1 MKNSNINHDVIHGLG
16 SNVKMKDSGIE
27 WIGKLPE
34 HWKACR
40 FKDFIK
46 LCTDT
51 SNSIN
56 KIGLENIE
64 SGTGRFIETSTKFEG
79 NGVEFKK
86 DSIVYGK
93 LRPYLQKVWMAEFS
107 GNAVG
112 DFFVFNARKNAMPA
126 YIKYVM
132 LSDGFTKVA
141 DRSTSGAKM
150 PRVSSDFILSLNYC
164 IPSLVDQQRMVTYLD
179 TKLSEI
185 DHQVSLLTSKRD
197 AYLRLKKSII
207 NHAVTRGL
215 DPNVKMKDS
224 GIEWIG
230 EVPKHWEVKRM
241 KELSAIGS
249 GTTPKSGEDKY
260 YENGIHPWLNTSD
273 VQDCVINEAKFSIT
287 DKALNDY
294 SILKYYP
301 IGTILIAMYGGGTIG
316 NVALMNISATINQAC
331 CAIVSNEKLLLPKY
345 LFCYLK
351 CHKKKIISLGFG
363 GTQVNLSQ
371 AIIAQLPVVL
381 PPLPEQ
387 RAIATYL
394 DDKCAKID
402 TIVSNLDKQISRYAD
417 LKRSLIDEVITGK
430 RAV

>member
-1 MKNSNINHDVIHGLG
+1 MKKSHIDWCPVIPDHWEEKRIKDIAFLQSGNSITAMDIAEEGKYPVYGGNGLRGYTNNYTNDGDYVLIGRQGALCGNINY
-16 SNVKMKDSGIE
+16 
-27 WIGKLPE
+27 
-34 HWKACR
+34 A
-40 FKDFIK
+40 
-46 LCTDT
+46 
-51 SNSIN
+51 
-56 KIGLENIE
+56 
-64 SGTGRFIETSTKFEG
+64 
-79 NGVEFKK
+79 
-86 DSIVYGK
+86 YGK
-93 LRPYLQKVWMAEFS
+93 FYATEHAVVVYTKNEEITYWLGETLKAANLNRLSMTAAQPGLAVSTLNIQFIPYPPRKERIRIANYLAE
-107 GNAVG
+107 
-112 DFFVFNARKNAMPA
+112 KC
-126 YIKYVM
+126 
-132 LSDGFTKVA
+132 T
-141 DRSTSGAKM
+141 
-150 PRVSSDFILSLNYC
+150 
-164 IPSLVDQQRMVTYLD
+164 
-179 TKLSEI
+179 EI
-185 DHQVSLLTSKRD
+185 DTQVSLLTSKRD

-215 DPNVKMKDS
+215 NPNVKMKDS

-230 EVPKHWEVKRM
+230 EVPEHWEVKRM

-260 YENGIHPWLNTSD
+260 YENSIHPWLNTSD

-294 SILKYYP
+294 SVLKYYP

>member
-1 MKNSNINHDVIHGLG
+1 MKKSHIDWCPVIPDHWEEKRIKDIAFLQSGNSITAMDIAEEGKYPVYGGNGLRGYTNNYTNDGDYVLIGRQGALCGNINY
-16 SNVKMKDSGIE
+16 
-27 WIGKLPE
+27 
-34 HWKACR
+34 A
-40 FKDFIK
+40 
-46 LCTDT
+46 
-51 SNSIN
+51 
-56 KIGLENIE
+56 
-64 SGTGRFIETSTKFEG
+64 
-79 NGVEFKK
+79 
-86 DSIVYGK
+86 YGK
-93 LRPYLQKVWMAEFS
+93 FYATEHAVVVYTKNEEITYWLGETLKAANLNRLSMTAAQPGLAVSTLNIQFIPYPPRKERIRIANYLAE
-107 GNAVG
+107 
-112 DFFVFNARKNAMPA
+112 KC
-126 YIKYVM
+126 
-132 LSDGFTKVA
+132 T
-141 DRSTSGAKM
+141 
-150 PRVSSDFILSLNYC
+150 
-164 IPSLVDQQRMVTYLD
+164 
-179 TKLSEI
+179 EI
-185 DHQVSLLTSKRD
+185 DTQVSLLTSKRD

-207 NHAVTRGL
+207 NHAVTHGL
-215 DPNVKMKDS
+215 NPNVKMKDS

-260 YENGIHPWLNTSD
+260 YENSIHPWLNTSD

-294 SILKYYP
+294 SVLKYYP

>member
-1 MKNSNINHDVIHGLG
+1 MRLKDITIFSPQYVGDNIDGDVSFVPMESLRNGTIDYKTIPFLKAKGKYTYFGNQDLLIAKVTPCFENGNIAIAMNLLNGIGFG
-16 SNVKMKDSGIE
+16 SSEIFVLRPNKEVISQYLFYLSQSRDFQD
-27 WIGKLPE
+27 
-34 HWKACR
+34 KACATMCGVGGLKR
-40 FKDFIK
+40 ISPLFMRTYEFDMP
-46 LCTDT
+46 
-51 SNSIN
+51 SI
-56 KIGLENIE
+56 EN
-64 SGTGRFIETSTKFEG
+64 
-79 NGVEFKK
+79 
-86 DSIVYGK
+86 
-93 LRPYLQKVWMAEFS
+93 
-107 GNAVG
+107 
-112 DFFVFNARKNAMPA
+112 
-126 YIKYVM
+126 
-132 LSDGFTKVA
+132 
-141 DRSTSGAKM
+141 
-150 PRVSSDFILSLNYC
+150 
-164 IPSLVDQQRMVTYLD
+164 QQRMVTYLD

-215 DPNVKMKDS
+215 NPNVKMKDS

-230 EVPKHWEVKRM
+230 EVPEHWKVKRM

-294 SILKYYP
+294 SVLKYYP

-331 CAIVSNEKLLLPKY
+331 CAIVSNEKLLFPKY

-402 TIVSNLDKQISRYAD
+402 TVVSNLDKQISRYAD

>member
-1 MKNSNINHDVIHGLG
+1 MDFVEDGKYPVYGGNGLRGYTNTYTNEGDYVLIGRQGALCGNINYAHGKFYASEHAVVVYPKKEEITLWLG
-16 SNVKMKDSGIE
+16 ETLRTANLNRLSMTAAQPGLAVSTLNLQFIPFPPKDERIR
-27 WIGKLPE
+27 I
-34 HWKACR
+34 
-40 FKDFIK
+40 
-46 LCTDT
+46 
-51 SNSIN
+51 
-56 KIGLENIE
+56 
-64 SGTGRFIETSTKFEG
+64 
-79 NGVEFKK
+79 
-86 DSIVYGK
+86 
-93 LRPYLQKVWMAEFS
+93 
-107 GNAVG
+107 
-112 DFFVFNARKNAMPA
+112 
-126 YIKYVM
+126 
-132 LSDGFTKVA
+132 
-141 DRSTSGAKM
+141 AK
-150 PRVSSDFILSLNYC
+150 
-164 IPSLVDQQRMVTYLD
+164 YLD
-179 TKLSEI
+179 KKLSEI

-215 DPNVKMKDS
+215 NPNVKMKDS

-230 EVPKHWEVKRM
+230 EVPEHWEVKRM

-294 SILKYYP
+294 SVLKYYP

-371 AIIAQLPVVL
+371 AIIAHLPVVL

-402 TIVSNLDKQISRYAD
+402 TIVSNLDKQISCYAD

>member
-1 MKNSNINHDVIHGLG
+1 MRLKDITIFSPQYVGDNIDGDVSFVPMESLRNGTIDYKTIPFLKAKGKYTYFGNQDLLIAKVTPCFENGNIAIARNLLNGIGFG
-16 SNVKMKDSGIE
+16 SSEIFVLRPNKEVISQYLFYLSQSRDFQD
-27 WIGKLPE
+27 
-34 HWKACR
+34 KACATMCGVGGLKR
-40 FKDFIK
+40 ISPLFMRTYEFDMP
-46 LCTDT
+46 
-51 SNSIN
+51 SI
-56 KIGLENIE
+56 EN
-64 SGTGRFIETSTKFEG
+64 
-79 NGVEFKK
+79 
-86 DSIVYGK
+86 
-93 LRPYLQKVWMAEFS
+93 
-107 GNAVG
+107 
-112 DFFVFNARKNAMPA
+112 
-126 YIKYVM
+126 
-132 LSDGFTKVA
+132 
-141 DRSTSGAKM
+141 
-150 PRVSSDFILSLNYC
+150 
-164 IPSLVDQQRMVTYLD
+164 QQRKVTYLD

-197 AYLRLKKSII
+197 AYLRLKKSIV
-207 NHAVTRGL
+207 NHVVTHGL
-215 DPNVKMKDS
+215 NPNVKMKDS

-294 SILKYYP
+294 SVLKYYP

-387 RAIATYL
+387 HALATYL

-402 TIVSNLDKQISRYAD
+402 TILSNLNKQISCYGD

>member
-1 MKNSNINHDVIHGLG
+1 MTVWKEYRLKDICSYIGSGTTPKSSNSKYYDNGIYNWVNTGDLNNGIVSTSKQQITDSALKDYPTLRFYPKGTIIEAMYGATIGKVGMLGMNATVNQACCAMIVDRNKAIPNFVLYYLVYYKPQLLKESFGGTQPNVNQFKVSNIAI
-16 SNVKMKDSGIE
+16 S
-27 WIGKLPE
+27 
-34 HWKACR
+34 
-40 FKDFIK
+40 
-46 LCTDT
+46 
-51 SNSIN
+51 
-56 KIGLENIE
+56 
-64 SGTGRFIETSTKFEG
+64 
-79 NGVEFKK
+79 
-86 DSIVYGK
+86 
-93 LRPYLQKVWMAEFS
+93 
-107 GNAVG
+107 
-112 DFFVFNARKNAMPA
+112 
-126 YIKYVM
+126 
-132 LSDGFTKVA
+132 
-141 DRSTSGAKM
+141 
-150 PRVSSDFILSLNYC
+150 
-164 IPSLVDQQRMVTYLD
+164 IPSREDQQRIISYLD

-230 EVPKHWEVKRM
+230 EVPEHWEVKRM

-294 SILKYYP
+294 SVLKYYP

-345 LFCYLK
+345 LFSYLK

-387 RAIATYL
+387 LTIATYL
-394 DDKCAKID
+394 DDKCSKID
-402 TIVSNLDKQISRYAD
+402 TIVSNLNKQISRYAD

>member
-1 MKNSNINHDVIHGLG
+1 MRLKDITIFSPQYVGDNIDGDVSFVPMESLRNGTIDYKTIPFLKAKGKYTYFGNQDLLIAKVTPCFENGNIAIARNLLNGIGFG
-16 SNVKMKDSGIE
+16 SSEIFVLRPNKEVISQYLFYLSQSRDFQD
-27 WIGKLPE
+27 
-34 HWKACR
+34 KACATMCGVGGLKR
-40 FKDFIK
+40 ISPLFMRTYEFDMP
-46 LCTDT
+46 
-51 SNSIN
+51 SI
-56 KIGLENIE
+56 EN
-64 SGTGRFIETSTKFEG
+64 
-79 NGVEFKK
+79 
-86 DSIVYGK
+86 
-93 LRPYLQKVWMAEFS
+93 
-107 GNAVG
+107 
-112 DFFVFNARKNAMPA
+112 
-126 YIKYVM
+126 
-132 LSDGFTKVA
+132 
-141 DRSTSGAKM
+141 
-150 PRVSSDFILSLNYC
+150 
-164 IPSLVDQQRMVTYLD
+164 QQRKVTYLD

-207 NHAVTRGL
+207 NHVVTHGL
-215 DPNVKMKDS
+215 NPNVKMKDS

-260 YENGIHPWLNTSD
+260 YENSIHPWLNTSD

-294 SILKYYP
+294 SVLKYYP

>member
-1 MKNSNINHDVIHGLG
+1 MRLKDITIFSPQYVGDNIDGDVSFVPMESLRNGTIDYKTIPFLKAKGKYTYFGNQDLLIAKVTPCFENGNIAIARNLLNGIGFG
-16 SNVKMKDSGIE
+16 SSEIFVLRPNKEVISQYLFYLSQSRDFQD
-27 WIGKLPE
+27 
-34 HWKACR
+34 KACATMCGVGGLKR
-40 FKDFIK
+40 ISPLFMRTYEFDMP
-46 LCTDT
+46 
-51 SNSIN
+51 SI
-56 KIGLENIE
+56 EN
-64 SGTGRFIETSTKFEG
+64 
-79 NGVEFKK
+79 
-86 DSIVYGK
+86 
-93 LRPYLQKVWMAEFS
+93 
-107 GNAVG
+107 
-112 DFFVFNARKNAMPA
+112 
-126 YIKYVM
+126 
-132 LSDGFTKVA
+132 
-141 DRSTSGAKM
+141 
-150 PRVSSDFILSLNYC
+150 
-164 IPSLVDQQRMVTYLD
+164 QQRKVTYLD

-207 NHAVTRGL
+207 NHVVTHGL
-215 DPNVKMKDS
+215 NPNVKMKDS

-294 SILKYYP
+294 SVLKYYP

-387 RAIATYL
+387 HALATYL

-402 TIVSNLDKQISRYAD
+402 TILSNLNKQISCYGD

>member
-1 MKNSNINHDVIHGLG
+1 MRLRIKDLATKVGSGVTPKGGASVYQDDGIPLFRSQNVTNDGFLLDDIAYISEEIHKSMIGTRLMPNDVLLNITGASIGRCYYLPKN
-16 SNVKMKDSGIE
+16 
-27 WIGKLPE
+27 
-34 HWKACR
+34 
-40 FKDFIK
+40 FK
-46 LCTDT
+46 
-51 SNSIN
+51 
-56 KIGLENIE
+56 
-64 SGTGRFIETSTKFEG
+64 EG
-79 NGVEFKK
+79 NVNQHVC
-86 DSIVYGK
+86 II
-93 LRPYLQKVWMAEFS
+93 RPKVNVVIPAFLYYS
-107 GNAVG
+107 LISAVG
-112 DFFVFNARKNAMPA
+112 QQMIDVCQTGANREG
-126 YIKYVM
+126 
-132 LSDGFTKVA
+132 LTKE
-141 DRSTSGAKM
+141 DICNFEF
-150 PRVSSDFILSLNYC
+150 D
-164 IPSLVDQQRMVTYLD
+164 IPSLADQQRMVTYLD

-215 DPNVKMKDS
+215 NPNVKMKDS

-230 EVPKHWEVKRM
+230 EVPEHWKVKRM

-294 SILKYYP
+294 SVLKYYP

-331 CAIVSNEKLLLPKY
+331 CAIVSNEKLLFPKY

-402 TIVSNLDKQISRYAD
+402 TIVSNLDKQISRYGD

-430 RAV
+430 RVV

>member
-1 MKNSNINHDVIHGLG
+1 MCGVGGLKRI
-16 SNVKMKDSGIE
+16 SPLFMRTYEFDMPSIE
-27 WIGKLPE
+27 
-34 HWKACR
+34 
-40 FKDFIK
+40 
-46 LCTDT
+46 
-51 SNSIN
+51 N
-56 KIGLENIE
+56 
-64 SGTGRFIETSTKFEG
+64 
-79 NGVEFKK
+79 
-86 DSIVYGK
+86 
-93 LRPYLQKVWMAEFS
+93 
-107 GNAVG
+107 
-112 DFFVFNARKNAMPA
+112 
-126 YIKYVM
+126 
-132 LSDGFTKVA
+132 
-141 DRSTSGAKM
+141 
-150 PRVSSDFILSLNYC
+150 
-164 IPSLVDQQRMVTYLD
+164 QQRKVTYLD

-207 NHAVTRGL
+207 NHVVTHGL
-215 DPNVKMKDS
+215 NPNVKMKDS

-249 GTTPKSGEDKY
+249 GTTPKSGEYKY

-294 SILKYYP
+294 SVLKYYP

-387 RAIATYL
+387 HALATYL

-402 TIVSNLDKQISRYAD
+402 TILSNLNKQISCYGD

>member
-1 MKNSNINHDVIHGLG
+1 MKKSHIDWCPVIPDHWEEKRIKDIAFLQSGNSITAMDIAEEGKYPVYGGNGLRGYTNNYTNDGDYVLIGRQGALCGNINY
-16 SNVKMKDSGIE
+16 
-27 WIGKLPE
+27 
-34 HWKACR
+34 A
-40 FKDFIK
+40 
-46 LCTDT
+46 
-51 SNSIN
+51 
-56 KIGLENIE
+56 
-64 SGTGRFIETSTKFEG
+64 
-79 NGVEFKK
+79 
-86 DSIVYGK
+86 YGK
-93 LRPYLQKVWMAEFS
+93 FYATEHAVVVYTKNEEITYWLGETLKAANLYRLSMTAAQPGLAVSTLNIQFIPYPPRKERIRIANYLAE
-107 GNAVG
+107 
-112 DFFVFNARKNAMPA
+112 KC
-126 YIKYVM
+126 
-132 LSDGFTKVA
+132 T
-141 DRSTSGAKM
+141 
-150 PRVSSDFILSLNYC
+150 
-164 IPSLVDQQRMVTYLD
+164 
-179 TKLSEI
+179 EI
-185 DHQVSLLTSKRD
+185 DHQESLLTSKRD

>member
-1 MKNSNINHDVIHGLG
+1 MKKSHIDWCPMIPDHWEEKRIKDIAFLQSGNSITAMDIAEEGKYPVYGGNGLRGYTNNYTNDGDYVLIGRQGALCGNINY
-16 SNVKMKDSGIE
+16 
-27 WIGKLPE
+27 
-34 HWKACR
+34 A
-40 FKDFIK
+40 
-46 LCTDT
+46 
-51 SNSIN
+51 
-56 KIGLENIE
+56 
-64 SGTGRFIETSTKFEG
+64 
-79 NGVEFKK
+79 
-86 DSIVYGK
+86 YGK
-93 LRPYLQKVWMAEFS
+93 FYATEHAVVVYTKNEEITYWLGETLKAANLNRLSMTAAQPGLAVSTLNIQFIPYPPRKERIRIANYLAE
-107 GNAVG
+107 
-112 DFFVFNARKNAMPA
+112 KC
-126 YIKYVM
+126 
-132 LSDGFTKVA
+132 T
-141 DRSTSGAKM
+141 
-150 PRVSSDFILSLNYC
+150 
-164 IPSLVDQQRMVTYLD
+164 
-179 TKLSEI
+179 EI
-185 DHQVSLLTSKRD
+185 DTQVSLLTSKRD

-207 NHAVTRGL
+207 NHAVTHGL

-230 EVPKHWEVKRM
+230 EVPEHWEVKRM

-294 SILKYYP
+294 SVLKYYP

-387 RAIATYL
+387 HALATYL

-402 TIVSNLDKQISRYAD
+402 TIVSNLDKQISCYGD

>member
-1 MKNSNINHDVIHGLG
+1 MKKSHIDWCPVIPDHWEEKRIKDIAFLQSGNSITAMDIAEEGKYPVYGGNGLRGYTNNYTNDGDYVLIGRQGALCGNINY
-16 SNVKMKDSGIE
+16 
-27 WIGKLPE
+27 
-34 HWKACR
+34 A
-40 FKDFIK
+40 
-46 LCTDT
+46 
-51 SNSIN
+51 
-56 KIGLENIE
+56 
-64 SGTGRFIETSTKFEG
+64 
-79 NGVEFKK
+79 
-86 DSIVYGK
+86 YGK
-93 LRPYLQKVWMAEFS
+93 FYATEHAVVVYTKNEEITYWLGETLKAANLNRLSMTAAQPGLAVSTLNIQFIPYPPRKERIRIANYLAE
-107 GNAVG
+107 
-112 DFFVFNARKNAMPA
+112 KC
-126 YIKYVM
+126 
-132 LSDGFTKVA
+132 T
-141 DRSTSGAKM
+141 
-150 PRVSSDFILSLNYC
+150 
-164 IPSLVDQQRMVTYLD
+164 
-179 TKLSEI
+179 EI
-185 DHQVSLLTSKRD
+185 DTQVSLLTSKRD

-207 NHAVTRGL
+207 NHAVTHGL

-230 EVPKHWEVKRM
+230 EVPEHWEVKRM

-294 SILKYYP
+294 SVLKYYP

-387 RAIATYL
+387 HALATYL

>member
-1 MKNSNINHDVIHGLG
+1 MIVWKKYRLKDICSYIGSGTTPKSSNSKYYDNGIYNWVNTGDLNNGIVSNSKQQITDSALKDFPTLRFYPKGTIIEAMYGATIGKVGMLGMNATVNQACCAMIVDRNKAIPNFVLYYLLYYKPQLLKESFGGTQPNVNQFKVSNIAI
-16 SNVKMKDSGIE
+16 
-27 WIGKLPE
+27 
-34 HWKACR
+34 
-40 FKDFIK
+40 
-46 LCTDT
+46 T
-51 SNSIN
+51 
-56 KIGLENIE
+56 
-64 SGTGRFIETSTKFEG
+64 
-79 NGVEFKK
+79 
-86 DSIVYGK
+86 
-93 LRPYLQKVWMAEFS
+93 
-107 GNAVG
+107 
-112 DFFVFNARKNAMPA
+112 
-126 YIKYVM
+126 
-132 LSDGFTKVA
+132 
-141 DRSTSGAKM
+141 
-150 PRVSSDFILSLNYC
+150 
-164 IPSLVDQQRMVTYLD
+164 IPSREEQQRMVTYLD

-197 AYLRLKKSII
+197 AYLRLKESII

-215 DPNVKMKDS
+215 NSNVKMKDS

-230 EVPKHWEVKRM
+230 EVPEHWEVKRM

-294 SILKYYP
+294 SVLKYYP

-371 AIIAQLPVVL
+371 TIIAQLPVIL

-387 RAIATYL
+387 RVIATYL

-402 TIVSNLDKQISRYAD
+402 TIVSNHDKQISRYTD
-417 LKRSLIDEVITGK
+417 LKRSLIDEIITGK

>member
-1 MKNSNINHDVIHGLG
+1 MRLKDITIFSPQYVGDNIDGDVSFVPMESLRNGTIDYKTIPFLKAKGKYTYFGNQDLLIAKVTPCFENGNIAIARNLLNGIGFG
-16 SNVKMKDSGIE
+16 SSEIFV
-27 WIGKLPE
+27 
-34 HWKACR
+34 
-40 FKDFIK
+40 
-46 LCTDT
+46 
-51 SNSIN
+51 
-56 KIGLENIE
+56 
-64 SGTGRFIETSTKFEG
+64 
-79 NGVEFKK
+79 
-86 DSIVYGK
+86 
-93 LRPYLQKVWMAEFS
+93 LRPNKEVISQYLFYLSQSRDFQDIACATMCGVGGLKRISPLFMRTYEF
-107 GNAVG
+107 
-112 DFFVFNARKNAMPA
+112 DMPS
-126 YIKYVM
+126 IE
-132 LSDGFTKVA
+132 
-141 DRSTSGAKM
+141 
-150 PRVSSDFILSLNYC
+150 N
-164 IPSLVDQQRMVTYLD
+164 QQRKVTYLD

-207 NHAVTRGL
+207 NHVVTHGL
-215 DPNVKMKDS
+215 NPNVKMKDS

-249 GTTPKSGEDKY
+249 GTTPKSGEYKY

-294 SILKYYP
+294 SVLKYYP

-387 RAIATYL
+387 HALATYL

-402 TIVSNLDKQISRYAD
+402 TILSNLNKQISCYGD